1 MPLLV
6 DILPNVEQAQ
16 LQNLPGGVEM
26 FFSLAGLAFPI
37 GVVILVQ
44 GSVVDEKALRTAEW
58 ILSKPVS
65 RSAFILAKFCGHAL
79 GILITMVLFQA
90 AVADG
95 LIWLNQGSPL
105 PFWDYLKGVG
115 ILTVMLFF
123 YLTLILMMEVFSD
136 KRTTVLAVGLGSALG
151 GMLLVQFLPFL
162 AYITP
167 FALGNLAPLVVLGSP
182 VNNFSVWLP
191 ILSTATLGVVF
202 LVAAIRRFNQKG

>member
-1 MPLLV
+1 
-6 DILPNVEQAQ
+6 
-16 LQNLPGGVEM
+16 M

-44 GSVVDEKALRTAEW
+44 GSVVDEKALGTAEW

-65 RSAFILAKFCGHAL
+65 RSAFILAKFFGHAL